1 MERHY
6 NIGELRKVVRESAN
20 EFKPV
25 MGKNVPED
33 NKKINKEAYKD
44 IEKETKDYDGGLVK
58 KDGKGISV
66 NAEVNHGMSDLA
78 YDSISKPFADKVKAQ
93 IKGFT
98 SVDNEKNHKDDDE
111 FGNATYG
118 DDKEYTKRA
127 KEAKEERE
135 ETRTPGFKGRVPKG
149 NDEKTIG
156 ESKKM
161 KRLTFK
167 RTEFLGE
174 EHMLSMVPDDFK
186 TAGNKFVMKDGHGN
200 SYMVEWK
207 EGDKKNVTKMINEEK
222 VNAEMDRIKNL
233 FGYVSKEYFSNTT
246 AKSRLNE
253 ETKFPDML
261 NRARELMN

>member
-6 NIGELRKVVRESAN
+6 NMGELRKVVRESAN

-44 IEKETKDYDGGLVK
+44 IEKETKDYDGGIVK
-58 KDGKGISV
+58 KDGKGFSPS
-66 NAEVNHGMSDLA
+66 AEVNQGMSDLA

-93 IKGFT
+93 VKGFT
-98 SVDNEKNHKDDDE
+98 SVENEKNNKDAE
-111 FGNATYG
+111 FGNATFG
-118 DDKEYTKRA
+118 DDKEYVDHA
-127 KEAKEERE
+127 KEAKKEKDESRVSAHKGK
-135 ETRTPGFKGRVPKG
+135 TPVG
-149 NDEKTIG
+149 DSEKTIG

-174 EHMLSMVPDDFK
+174 EHMLSMVPDEFK
-186 TAGNKFVMKDGHGN
+186 TSGNKFVMKDGKGN

-207 EGDKKNVTKMINEEK
+207 ENNKNTVTKMLNEEK

-253 ETKFPDML
+253 ESKFPDML
-261 NRARELMN
+261 NRARELMK

>member
-6 NIGELRKVVRESAN
+6 NIGMLRKVVKESMN

-33 NKKINKEAYKD
+33 NKKNNKEAYKD
-44 IEKETKDYDGGLVK
+44 IEKETKNYDGGIVK
-58 KDGKGISV
+58 KDGKGISPS
-66 NAEVNHGMSDLA
+66 AEVNQGMSDLA

-98 SVDNEKNHKDDDE
+98 SVENEKNHKDDE
-111 FGNATYG
+111 FGNATFG
-118 DDKEYTKRA
+118 DDKDYVNRA
-127 KEAKEERE
+127 KEIKKEKDESRVSAHKGKTPVG
-135 ETRTPGFKGRVPKG
+135 ET
-149 NDEKTIG
+149 EKTIG

-174 EHMLSMVPDDFK
+174 QHMLSMVPDDFK
-186 TAGNKFVMKDGHGN
+186 TNGNKFIMKDGKGN

-207 EGDKKNVTKMINEEK
+207 EGNKNSVTKMLNEAK

-253 ETKFPDML
+253 ENEFPNMI
-261 NRARELMN
+261 NRARELMK